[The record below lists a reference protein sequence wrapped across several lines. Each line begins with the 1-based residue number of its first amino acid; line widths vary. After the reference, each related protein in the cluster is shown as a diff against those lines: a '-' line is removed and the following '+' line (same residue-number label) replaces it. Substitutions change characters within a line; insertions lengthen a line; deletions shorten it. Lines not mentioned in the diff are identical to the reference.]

1 MFFVGDD
8 VTMVL
13 KVIIF
18 IDGANIFST
27 SRQFRSNF
35 RVDFFKLAQTLVG
48 SRQLIRTYYF
58 GSEGILPNQKQLKF
72 YEKLQRSGISVI
84 LRPLR
89 RRGDNLIEKGID
101 VALATEMLSLGF
113 RNAYDIAILVSGDSD
128 YIHTVNK
135 LKNIGKIVEI
145 AAFKCGFA
153 RELQLSADRV
163 IILDELAD
171 QIEYRN

>member
-1 MFFVGDD
+1 
-8 VTMVL
+8 MVV

-18 IDGANIFST
+18 IDGANIFRST
-27 SRQFRSNF
+27 RQFRPNF
-35 RVDFFKLAQTLVG
+35 QVDYLKLANTLVG

-58 GSEGILPNQKQLKF
+58 GSEGIPPNPNQQKF

-84 LRPLR
+84 LRPIR
-89 RRGDNLIEKGID
+89 RRNDDFIEKGVD

-113 RNAYDIAILVSGDSD
+113 QNAYDIAILVSGDSD
-128 YIHTVNK
+128 YIHAVNK

-145 AAFKCGFA
+145 AAFQCGFA
-153 RELQLSADRV
+153 RELQLSADRAF
-163 IILDELAD
+163 ILDELAD